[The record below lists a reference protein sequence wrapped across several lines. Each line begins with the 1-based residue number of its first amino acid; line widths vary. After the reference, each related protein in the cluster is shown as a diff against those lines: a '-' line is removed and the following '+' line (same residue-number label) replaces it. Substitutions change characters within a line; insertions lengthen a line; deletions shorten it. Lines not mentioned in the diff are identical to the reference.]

1 MGFLKFVGCVVSGM
15 AAVVAAPVV
24 LPVAAAG
31 GVAAAVGGAVA
42 AGATAAGG
50 AVAAGAAAVGSAA
63 AGTAIGSAA
72 ISAGTAV
79 AGVATTGMAAVGGA
93 AGLVGLGSVAGLT
106 GTTAGAAAVG
116 TITTSVAVGAQQSL
130 SAKEKIE
137 RAESILDEAKAR
149 YKSNEDAFNK
159 KQNKVNINLK
169 SLADVK
175 ARVAK
180 KLLEMNAYVEKIK
193 NPSRLKDIKVS
204 ADERVVKTEMN
215 FNGYPI
221 PAQDWAKGLTAS
233 YASGNILGVALT
245 GCITSTITT
254 AGTGAAI
261 SSLSGAAATNATMAA
276 LGGGTVASG
285 GMGMAGGAIMA
296 KGLVFAP
303 AFAIGGFMLNSKAKD
318 ALDQAHKIDR
328 NVDEAVA
335 NFDQIGEYYDVLTQC
350 ILAMRKNI
358 LTAENKYNTLANRFY
373 ALVDRQADADYWNDD
388 DLNLAFAALNLAKVL
403 EAQCIAT
410 LEKPSDKE
418 YDVKSIISLNDVD
431 DLNYKKDFIKFNG
444 VGTTELINRVM

>member
-1 MGFLKFVGCVVSGM
+1 M
-15 AAVVAAPVV
+15 
-24 LPVAAAG
+24 
-31 GVAAAVGGAVA
+31 
-42 AGATAAGG
+42 
-50 AVAAGAAAVGSAA
+50 
-63 AGTAIGSAA
+63 
-72 ISAGTAV
+72 
-79 AGVATTGMAAVGGA
+79 
-93 AGLVGLGSVAGLT
+93 
-106 GTTAGAAAVG
+106 
-116 TITTSVAVGAQQSL
+116 AVGAQQSL

-285 GMGMAGGAIMA
+285 GLGMAGGAIMA

-358 LTAENKYNTLANRFY
+358 LTAENIYNTLANRFY
-373 ALVDRQADADYWNDD
+373 ALVDRQADADYWNDAD
-388 DLNLAFAALNLAKVL
+388 WNLAFAALNLAKVL

>member
-1 MGFLKFVGCVVSGM
+1 MGFLKFVGCVVGGM

-24 LPVAAAG
+24 LPM
-31 GVAAAVGGAVA
+31 AAAVGGAVA
-42 AGATAAGG
+42 GGVAAAGG

-276 LGGGTVASG
+276 LGGGTLASG

-335 NFDQIGEYYDVLTQC
+335 NFDQIGEYYVVLTQC

-373 ALVDRQADADYWNDD
+373 ALVDRQADADYWNDAD
-388 DLNLAFAALNLAKVL
+388 WNLAFAALNLAKVL

-418 YDVKSIISLNDVD
+418 YDVKSIISLNDID

>member
-1 MGFLKFVGCVVSGM
+1 MRLR
-15 AAVVAAPVV
+15 PD
-24 LPVAAAG
+24 
-31 GVAAAVGGAVA
+31 
-42 AGATAAGG
+42 T
-50 AVAAGAAAVGSAA
+50 
-63 AGTAIGSAA
+63 
-72 ISAGTAV
+72 
-79 AGVATTGMAAVGGA
+79 
-93 AGLVGLGSVAGLT
+93 
-106 GTTAGAAAVG
+106 
-116 TITTSVAVGAQQSL
+116 
-130 SAKEKIE
+130 
-137 RAESILDEAKAR
+137 
-149 YKSNEDAFNK
+149 
-159 KQNKVNINLK
+159 
-169 SLADVK
+169 ADVK

-276 LGGGTVASG
+276 LGGGTLASG

-335 NFDQIGEYYDVLTQC
+335 NFDQIGEYYVVLTQC
-350 ILAMRKNI
+350 VLAMRKNI

-373 ALVDRQADADYWNDD
+373 ALVDRQADADYWNDAD
-388 DLNLAFAALNLAKVL
+388 WNLAFAALNLAKVL

>member
-1 MGFLKFVGCVVSGM
+1 MGFLKFVGCVVGGM

-31 GVAAAVGGAVA
+31 AAAVGGAVA
-42 AGATAAGG
+42 GGVAAAGG

-373 ALVDRQADADYWNDD
+373 ALVDRQADADYWNDAD
-388 DLNLAFAALNLAKVL
+388 WNLAFAALNLAKVL

-418 YDVKSIISLNDVD
+418 YDIKSIISLNDVN

>member
-1 MGFLKFVGCVVSGM
+1 MGFLKFVGCVVGGM

-24 LPVAAAG
+24 LPM
-31 GVAAAVGGAVA
+31 AAAVGGAVA
-42 AGATAAGG
+42 GGVAAAGG

-159 KQNKVNINLK
+159 KQNKFNINLK

-276 LGGGTVASG
+276 LGGGTLASG

-335 NFDQIGEYYDVLTQC
+335 NFDQIGEYYVVLTQC

-373 ALVDRQADADYWNDD
+373 ALVDRQADADYWNDAD
-388 DLNLAFAALNLAKVL
+388 WNLAFAALNLAKVL

>member
-1 MGFLKFVGCVVSGM
+1 MSFLKFVGCVVGGM

-24 LPVAAAG
+24 LPVAAGA
-31 GVAAAVGGAVA
+31 AAAV
-42 AGATAAGG
+42 GG

-285 GMGMAGGAIMA
+285 GLGMAGGAIMA

-358 LTAENKYNTLANRFY
+358 LTAENIYNTLANRFY
-373 ALVDRQADADYWNDD
+373 ALVDRQADADYWNDAD
-388 DLNLAFAALNLAKVL
+388 WNLAFAALNLAKVL

>member
-1 MGFLKFVGCVVSGM
+1 MGFLKFVGCVVGGM

-24 LPVAAAG
+24 LPM
-31 GVAAAVGGAVA
+31 AAAVGGAVA
-42 AGATAAGG
+42 GGVAAAGG

-79 AGVATTGMAAVGGA
+79 AGVATTGMAAVGGAVGGA

-137 RAESILDEAKAR
+137 MAESILDEAKAR

-276 LGGGTVASG
+276 LGGGTLASG

-335 NFDQIGEYYDVLTQC
+335 NFNQIGEYYDVLTQC

-373 ALVDRQADADYWNDD
+373 ALVDRQADADYWNDAD
-388 DLNLAFAALNLAKVL
+388 WNLAFAALNLAKVL